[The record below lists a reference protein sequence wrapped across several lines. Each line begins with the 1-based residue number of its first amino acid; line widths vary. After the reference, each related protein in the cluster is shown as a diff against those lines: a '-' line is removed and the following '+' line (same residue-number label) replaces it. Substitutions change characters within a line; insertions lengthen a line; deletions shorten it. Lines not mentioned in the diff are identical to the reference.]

1 MTQEIITNS
10 PEETF
15 ALGERI
21 GRSAQKGWI
30 IALSGDLGTGKTV
43 FAKGFAKG
51 LGIADDVTS
60 PTFTILQVYESG
72 RLPLYH
78 FDAYRIGDEEEMFE
92 IGYEEYFF
100 GDGVT
105 LVEWPEMVEGLIPE
119 EAGMIV
125 IGKDPEKGFD
135 HRKITLTLP
144 CGICSLEDL

>member
-15 ALGERI
+15 ALGEKI

-43 FAKGFAKG
+43 FAKGFATG
-51 LGIADDVTS
+51 LGITDDVTS
-60 PTFTILQVYESG
+60 PTFTILQVYDSG

-144 CGICSLEDL
+144 DGIRSLADL